1 MSKERA
7 RASFGILLP
16 GDVLV
21 HRSNEKDVTMVV
33 RTGEK
38 LDFKHLIDGR
48 YLAAWVPAC
57 AEIPKQYT
65 VVRGSEVI
73 VVAA

>member
-1 MSKERA
+1 VSEERA
-7 RASFGILLP
+7 RASFGVLLP

-33 RTGEK
+33 RVGQR
-38 LDFKHLIDGR
+38 LDFKQLIDGR
-48 YLAAWVPAC
+48 YLEAWVPAS

-65 VVRGSEVI
+65 VVRGSEV
-73 VVAA
+73 VVQAA

>member
-21 HRSNEKDVTMVV
+21 HRSNERDVTMVV
-33 RTGEK
+33 RVGER
-38 LDFKHLIDGR
+38 LDLKHLIDGR
-48 YLAAWVPAC
+48 YLEAWVAAS

-65 VVRGSEVI
+65 VVRGDNVV

>member
-1 MSKERA
+1 MSKGRA
-7 RASFGILLP
+7 RASFGVLLP

-33 RTGEK
+33 RVGER

-48 YLAAWVPAC
+48 YLEAWVQAS

-65 VVRGSEVI
+65 VVRGSEV
-73 VVAA
+73 VVAAA